1 MSAETHE
8 TRDKLVQLVSF
19 RLGSDVYAID
29 MLRIQEIRRMIQI
42 TKVPQVPSYC
52 EGVINLRGEVITVI
66 DLRTKFGLAPIER
79 DNNTRIVFYEVE
91 ELVTGLIVDAV
102 EEILMVPS
110 STIKPSPGTTPSTAS
125 HYIRGGVGLEDRV
138 LLLLNITKIA
148 AEAEVRI
155 QLARA
160 HIG

>member
-1 MSAETHE
+1 MSAEANE

-29 MLRIQEIRRMIQI
+29 ILRVQEIRRMIEI

-66 DLRTKFGLAPIER
+66 DLRTKFGLAAIER

-102 EEILMVPS
+102 EEVLRIPI
-110 STIKPSPGTTPSTAS
+110 STIEPALGITPSTAS
-125 HYIRGGVGLEDRV
+125 HYIRGVVRLEDR
-138 LLLLNITKIA
+138 LLLLLDISKIA

-155 QLARA
+155 QLAGA